1 MIRVAMADDHPVVRA
16 GLQALLDAQ
25 PDMTV
30 VESFATA
37 EELVAADLGADVVLI
52 DLRFGPGRMGGAEA
66 TRKLLAGG
74 GPPVLVLTTYDSDAD
89 IVTAVE
95 AGAIGYLLKDAPT
108 DELTAAIR
116 AAAAGRTAL
125 GPTVQQRLIERV
137 LTPGT
142 SLTPREL
149 EVLGLVADGRSNEGV
164 ARALHVSL
172 ATVKTHLAHVFDK
185 LGVDS
190 RTAAVAIARQRGL
203 IDMR

>member
-25 PDMTV
+25 PDMS

-37 EELVAADLGADVVLI
+37 EDLVAADLGADVVLI
-52 DLRFGPGRMGGAEA
+52 DLRFGAGRMGGAEA
-66 TRKLLAGG
+66 TRQLLARG

-149 EVLGLVADGRSNEGV
+149 EVLDLVADGSSNEAV
-164 ARALHVSL
+164 ARTLHVSL

-190 RTAAVAIARQRGL
+190 RTAAVAVARQRGL
-203 IDMR
+203 IDGR

>member
-1 MIRVAMADDHPVVRA
+1 MIRVVMADDHPVVRA
-16 GLQALLDAQ
+16 GLAALLEAQ
-25 PDMTV
+25 PDLTV

-37 EELVAADLGADVVLI
+37 EDLLATDLDADVVLI

-66 TRKLLAGG
+66 TRQLVARG

-108 DELTAAIR
+108 EELTAAIR
-116 AAAAGRTAL
+116 AAAAGRIAL
-125 GPTVQQRLIERV
+125 GPSVQQRLIERV

-149 EVLGLVADGRSNEGV
+149 EVLRHVADGHSNESV
-164 ARALHVSL
+164 ASTLHVSL

-190 RTAAVAIARQRGL
+190 RTAAVAVARQRGL
-203 IDMR
+203 VD